1 MRKKILNA
9 VQYVFF
15 LGLGIFL
22 LWYSAS
28 NLSAENKQHL
38 QQSLRQA
45 NYWLVIP
52 AMLILLLSHFSR
64 ALRWRMLIKPLGY
77 NPGIV
82 NTFFATMLGYFFNL
96 LVPRLGEVMKCT
108 ILAKYEKIPADKLI
122 GTMVAER
129 VCDFICLLI
138 VIAITVFIQFDIIS
152 EYASGQ
158 FHGMLYDEAGNLRL
172 TKLFVLLG
180 IVLAVI
186 VILWWALTT
195 FREKAFVKKVHSIL
209 KGIWQG
215 LTTIRYIENKWAFFL
230 HTVFIWTMYISSA
243 RIGLYTMEAVTHLG
257 WKVCFSIITFGSFA
271 MLATQGGIGA
281 YQYTIQKL
289 MPLYGVEEGPG
300 LGFGWILWI
309 AQTGIVIF
317 AGILCLL
324 LLPVLNKRTYE
335 VSTIDKK

>member
-28 NLSAENKQHL
+28 NLSAENKQQL
-38 QQSLRQA
+38 QDSLRSA

-52 AMLILLLSHFSR
+52 AMAILLLSHFSR
-64 ALRWRMLIKPLGY
+64 AIRWKMLIKPLGY
-77 NPGIV
+77 NPSVV

-96 LVPRLGEVMKCT
+96 MVPRLGEVMKCT
-108 ILAKYEKIPADKLI
+108 ILAKYENIPADKLI

-129 VCDFICLLI
+129 LCDFICLLI
-138 VIAITVFIQFDIIS
+138 VIAITIVIQFDVIS
-152 EYASGQ
+152 NFAATQ
-158 FHGMLYDEAGNLRL
+158 FHGVLYDAYGNLKL
-172 TKLFVLLG
+172 TRLFVILG
-180 IVLAVI
+180 VLMVSVI
-186 VILWWALTT
+186 VMWWILKT
-195 FREKAFVKKVHSIL
+195 FHETKIVKKIKSIL
-209 KGIWQG
+209 KGIWLG
-215 LTTIRYIENKWAFFL
+215 LTSIRHLENKWLFFS
-230 HTVFIWTMYISSA
+230 HTIFIWTMYIASA
-243 RIGLYTMEAVTHLG
+243 RVGLYTIEAVSHLG
-257 WKVCFSIITFGSFA
+257 WQVCFSIITFGSFA

-289 MPLYGVEEGPG
+289 MPFYGVPEGPG

-317 AGILCLL
+317 AGIICLL
-324 LLPVLNKRTYE
+324 LLPALNKHSNE
-335 VSTIDKK
+335 ISAVDKK

>member
-28 NLSAENKQHL
+28 NLSAENKRHL
-38 QQSLRQA
+38 QESLSNA

-52 AMLILLLSHFSR
+52 AMLMLLLSHFSR
-64 ALRWRMLIKPLGY
+64 ALRWKMLIKPLGY
-77 NPGIV
+77 HPGTT

-108 ILAKYEKIPADKLI
+108 ILAKYENIPADKLI

-138 VIAITVFIQFDIIS
+138 IIAITIFIQFDLIS
-152 EYASGQ
+152 HYATTQ
-158 FHGMLYDEAGNLRL
+158 FHGILYDTSGNLKL
-172 TKLFVLLG
+172 TKLFMVIG
-180 IVLAVI
+180 MIAVI
-186 VILWWALTT
+186 VLVFWWALVT
-195 FREKAFVKKVHSIL
+195 FREIKFVKKIQSIL
-209 KGIWQG
+209 RGIWQG
-215 LTTIRYIENKWAFFL
+215 LTSIRYIQNKWLFFL
-230 HTVFIWTMYISSA
+230 HTVFIWTMYLSSA
-243 RIGLYTMEAVTHLG
+243 RIGLYTMEAVAHLG
-257 WKVCFSIITFGSFA
+257 WKACFAIITFGSFA

-289 MPLYGVEEGPG
+289 MPLYGVAEGPG

-317 AGILCLL
+317 AGIVCLL
-324 LLPVLNKRTYE
+324 LLPVLNKRKFE
-335 VSTIDKK
+335 PNDN